1 MLINDTT
8 FLLDESLDALK
19 AIHETQEAIQ
29 NQEQWNSQPM
39 VRVAGEYPCTKD
51 LSGSLISSFF
61 PHPLSP
67 PPLTTFAPP
76 SQEMRDSRLHQLAED
91 ERQCRSYLT
100 LANETVATFH
110 YLTREI
116 REPFLRPEMAIRVST
131 MLNFNLQQLCGPKC
145 RDLKVKEE

>member
-1 MLINDTT
+1 
-8 FLLDESLDALK
+8 
-19 AIHETQEAIQ
+19 
-29 NQEQWNSQPM
+29 
-39 VRVAGEYPCTKD
+39 
-51 LSGSLISSFF
+51 
-61 PHPLSP
+61 
-67 PPLTTFAPP
+67 
-76 SQEMRDSRLHQLAED
+76 MRDSRLHQLAED

-145 RDLKVKEE
+145 RDLKVEGGMKGGREVEREGEREGGRERGREGGEGGEGGKG